1 MSAVLN
7 AVGRL
12 AAENPDRPALLGANP
27 LTYGQLSHAVR
38 EAALALTQLVPGDGP
53 IAIALDNGTA
63 WVVADLALMSLNRPA
78 LPLPP
83 FFTPDQRAHAV
94 ADAGAAAVIAPAGL
108 GAPITLGGDI
118 ASVVPTGAEPRDLH
132 PGTAKIT
139 YTSGS
144 TGTPKGVC
152 LSLSQMETVAGAL
165 VQVLGAESAGVHLP
179 VLPLG
184 VLLENIAGLYATLL
198 AGGAYH
204 VASLAEVGMG
214 RAFQPDFAALAQN
227 IAATRATSLILVPE
241 LLRGL
246 LAAKQMMK
254 LELPDLSLVAVG
266 GAKIDPALQAAA
278 RAAGLPVHEGYGL
291 TECASVVAL
300 NTRDADREGTVGK
313 VLPHLDVSIDPD
325 GEVVVGVESFLGYV
339 GQPPQSGPV
348 RTGDLG
354 ELDADGF
361 LRITGRRNNLIINAF
376 GRNISPEWVES
387 ALLAR
392 PEIGQAIVYGEGAA
406 SLGALIVP
414 ASGAITPEALARA
427 VEAAN
432 GGLPEYAQVAR
443 WNAVRPF
450 DPARGELTGNGRPR
464 REVLLQ
470 THADLIE
477 SLA

>member
-1 MSAVLN
+1 M
-7 AVGRL
+7 
-12 AAENPDRPALLGANP
+12 AL
-27 LTYGQLSHAVR
+27 
-38 EAALALTQLVPGDGP
+38 
-53 IAIALDNGTA
+53 
-63 WVVADLALMSLNRPA
+63 
-78 LPLPP
+78 
-83 FFTPDQRAHAV
+83 
-94 ADAGAAAVIAPAGL
+94 
-108 GAPITLGGDI
+108 TLGGDAAALI
-118 ASVVPTGAEPRDLH
+118 PTGAEPRELH

-152 LSLSQMETVAGAL
+152 LSLAQMETVANAL
-165 VQVLGAESAGVHLP
+165 VQALGAESAGVHLP

-204 VASLAEVGMG
+204 VSALAEVGMG
-214 RAFQPDFAALAQN
+214 RAFQPDFAVLAQK
-227 IAATRATSLILVPE
+227 IAGTRATSLILVPE

-246 LAAKQMMK
+246 LAAKQQMK
-254 LELPDLSLVAVG
+254 LALPDLSLVAVG
-266 GAKIDPALQAAA
+266 GAKIDPALQMRA
-278 RAAGLPVHEGYGL
+278 RAAGLPVYEGYGL

-300 NTRDADREGTVGK
+300 NTPAADREGTVGK
-313 VLPHLDVSIDPD
+313 ALPHLDVAIDPD
-325 GEVVVGVESFLGYV
+325 GEVVVGAATFLGYV

-354 ELDADGF
+354 ELDVDGF
-361 LRITGRRNNLIINAF
+361 LRITGRRKNVIINAF

-387 ALLAR
+387 VLLAR

-406 SLGALIVP
+406 TLGALIVP
-414 ASGAITPEALARA
+414 ARAAVTPEALSHA
-427 VEAAN
+427 VAAAN
-432 GGLPEYAQVAR
+432 AGLPEYARVAR
-443 WNAVRPF
+443 WTAVRPF

-464 REVLLQ
+464 REILLQ

>member
-7 AVGRL
+7 AIERF
-12 AAENPDRPALLGANP
+12 AAEDPDRPALLGANP
-27 LTYGQLSHAVR
+27 LTYGQLANAVT
-38 EAALALTQLVPGDGP
+38 EAALTLAQLVPGDGP
-53 IAIALDNGTA
+53 VAIAIDNGTA
-63 WVVADLALMSLNRPA
+63 WVVADLALIRLARPA

-83 FFTPDQRAHAV
+83 FFTPDQRAHAI
-94 ADAGAAAVIAPAGL
+94 ADAGAAAIIAPAGP
-108 GAPITLGGDI
+108 GEPMTLGGET
-118 ASVVPTGAEPRDLH
+118 ASLVLTGAGARDLH
-132 PGTAKIT
+132 SGTAKIT

-152 LSLSQMETVAGAL
+152 LSLAQMEAVASAL
-165 VQVLGAESAGVHLP
+165 VEVLGVESAGVHLP

-204 VASLAEVGMG
+204 AASLAEVGMG
-214 RAFQPDFAALAQN
+214 RPFQPDFAALAQK
-227 IAATRATSLILVPE
+227 IATTRATSLILVPE

-246 LAAKQMMK
+246 LAAKQM
-254 LELPDLSLVAVG
+254 LNLRLADLSLVAVG
-266 GAKIDPALQAAA
+266 GAKIDPSLQTMA
-278 RAAGLPVHEGYGL
+278 RAVGLPVYEGYGL

-300 NTRDADREGTVGK
+300 NTPAADRQGTVGR

-325 GEVVVGVESFLGYV
+325 GEVVVNSATFLGYV
-339 GQPPQSGPV
+339 GQPAQCAPV

-354 ELDADGF
+354 ELDPDGF
-361 LRITGRRNNLIINAF
+361 LRITGRRKALIINAF

-414 ASGAITPEALARA
+414 TGAAVTPEALARA
-427 VEAAN
+427 VETAN
-432 GGLPEYAQVAR
+432 AGLPEYARVAR

-477 SLA
+477 SLV